1 MEEKE
6 DEKYRVVNINFFK
19 KVWYSITKFEK
30 YPEMATEGLG
40 RALKYL
46 AMMCAFITVFMTIS
60 SFIEMKK
67 VVFNLSEYIEQN
79 IPEFS
84 YEDGHIQMDTEEPII
99 IDNIQYDGIN
109 RIIINPL
116 LESDE
121 EKEKAKKDMEEML
134 DYIDKLNE
142 LDTSDVEPMSHVFPV
157 NNVFRED
164 VVTNGDG
171 TKQTL
176 ANAPEKKDDSFVVP
190 KTIVG

>member
-1 MEEKE
+1 M
-6 DEKYRVVNINFFK
+6 
-19 KVWYSITKFEK
+19 
-30 YPEMATEGLG
+30 L
-40 RALKYL
+40 
-46 AMMCAFITVFMTIS
+46 
-60 SFIEMKK
+60 
-67 VVFNLSEYIEQN
+67 
-79 IPEFS
+79 EFAK
-84 YEDGHIQMDTEEPII
+84 
-99 IDNIQYDGIN
+99 
-109 RIIINPL
+109 
-116 LESDE
+116 LELSDE